1 VSENLEID
9 RITSGMI
16 MSLHLAEV
24 STGKA
29 MSALRSGPAPQ
40 AHEGLHWAS
49 TFLMSPLRAEK
60 AMFDVKPTGA
70 ALLAAWDNDEA
81 LDRYLSHASARP
93 YDNGFR
99 ARFEPVRTVG
109 AWPGLLEL
117 PRREIPVDDHP
128 IGVLTLARVRMNR
141 AVPFVAAASHA
152 ERDAAHHPAFLE
164 GTSLIKPPNQVA
176 TFSLWRSVKEM
187 RQYTVGS
194 YPGGH
199 VRAMKRHEERD
210 FHHETIFVRLRPYAV
225 DGHWNGRNP
234 LDMLKPL
241 TTN

>member
-1 VSENLEID
+1 MPESLETP
-9 RITSGMI
+9 RISSGMI

-24 STGKA
+24 SPGKA
-29 MSALRSGPAPQ
+29 MSALRNGPKPE
-40 AHEGLHWAS
+40 AHEGLQWAS
-49 TFLMSPLRAEK
+49 PFLMSPLRAES

-70 ALLAAWDNDEA
+70 AMLAAWESDDA
-81 LDRYLSHASARP
+81 LDRFLSHPRAKA
-93 YDNGFR
+93 YENGWR

-128 IGVLTLARVRMNR
+128 IGVLTLARVRLNKM
-141 AVPFVAAASHA
+141 VPFVAAASHA
-152 ERDAAHHPAFLE
+152 ERDAVHHPAFLE
-164 GTSLIKPPNQVA
+164 GTSLIRPPNHVA

-199 VRAMKRHEERD
+199 VRAMKRHEEQD
-210 FHHETIFVRLRPYAV
+210 FHHETLFVRLRPYAV